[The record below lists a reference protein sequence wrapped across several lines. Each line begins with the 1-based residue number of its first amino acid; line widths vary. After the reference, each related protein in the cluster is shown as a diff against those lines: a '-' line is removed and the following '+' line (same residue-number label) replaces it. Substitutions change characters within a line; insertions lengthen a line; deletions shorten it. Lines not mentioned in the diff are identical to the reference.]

1 MQDFAPFLSSK
12 EAKKARKIPQVAQTG
27 NFLKVLEKQILSI
40 FQKVLGLVG
49 LVGLVGFVGSSVEE
63 YFSFGMQK
71 APSLSPGKGRAK
83 GLPYCGFA
91 VPYACFASAF
101 LQ

>member
-1 MQDFAPFLSSK
+1 MQDFTPFFSSK
-12 EAKKARKIPQVAQTG
+12 EAKKARKIQQVAQTG
-27 NFLKVLEKQILSI
+27 NFLKVLEKQILAI
-40 FQKVLGLVG
+40 FQKVLGAVG
-49 LVGLVGFVGSSVEE
+49 LVGSVGFVGGSVEE
-63 YFSFGMQK
+63 CFSIGIQK

-91 VPYACFASAF
+91 VPYTCFASAF

>member
-1 MQDFAPFLSSK
+1 MPLFSFK
-12 EAKKARKIPQVAQTG
+12 EIKKACENLQIVQTG
-27 NFLKVLEKQILSI
+27 NFLKSLEKQLLSI
-40 FQKVLGLVG
+40 FQKVLRVAGQVG
-49 LVGLVGFVGSSVEE
+49 KVGPVGGSVEE
-63 YFSFGMQK
+63 YFSIGIQK

>member
-12 EAKKARKIPQVAQTG
+12 EAKKARKIQQVVQTG

-40 FQKVLGLVG
+40 FQKVLGVVG

-63 YFSFGMQK
+63 YFSFGIQK
-71 APSLSPGKGRAK
+71 SPSLSPGKGRAK
-83 GLPYCGFA
+83 GIPYSLFA

>member
-12 EAKKARKIPQVAQTG
+12 EAKKARKIQQVAQIG

-40 FQKVLGLVG
+40 FQKVLGVVG
-49 LVGLVGFVGSSVEE
+49 LVGLVGSVGSSVEE
-63 YFSFGMQK
+63 YFSFGIQK

-83 GLPYCGFA
+83 GIPYSLFEA
-91 VPYACFASAF
+91 LYACFASAF

>member
-1 MQDFAPFLSSK
+1 LQDFAPFLSSK
-12 EAKKARKIPQVAQTG
+12 EAKKARKISQVVQTG
-27 NFLKVLEKQILSI
+27 NFLKVLEKQLLSI
-40 FQKVLGLVG
+40 FQNVLGIAGQVG
-49 LVGLVGFVGSSVEE
+49 KVGPVGGSVEE
-63 YFSFGMQK
+63 YFSIGIQK

-83 GLPYCGFA
+83 GIPYCGFA